1 MCTAAIQFPLSAAFP
16 SSSSVRCCNTPA
28 RRDSKRSADVCTYP
42 IRSMRTMLVPL
53 LQQRRRKARLPLPSP
68 RSTILL
74 SLFDDVFRAC
84 KRIHAPSIGQ
94 LARETLFT
102 RVHEMS
108 RAGDEEEWRRGEGIG
123 EIDRDEFSPSHPVY
137 RMGK

>member
-1 MCTAAIQFPLSAAFP
+1 M
-16 SSSSVRCCNTPA
+16 
-28 RRDSKRSADVCTYP
+28 
-42 IRSMRTMLVPL
+42 
-53 LQQRRRKARLPLPSP
+53 PLPSP

-84 KRIHAPSIGQ
+84 KRIHAPSIGK